1 MAYNAFEF
9 ISESIQEEL
18 TKQGFTGPE
27 DVEYENGRAEMFKT
41 DEVAY
46 GLFYNRKSQQFE
58 FKSTSLDG
66 EGEPGEWRNLSSW
79 LFDQQTGEK
88 IDAESI
94 ANDYL
99 DIIRGP
105 KRVAL
110 VQQKAKKGKRDER
123 VVDPLFFMNRL
134 AGMFPDV
141 KEAMKNERILYG
153 QIRFVTFTKTI
164 VAPIVEDI
172 ALRYADSDVMEK
184 LCNLLSDMYKDGDLD
199 LRSLITISI
208 FNNMKEEAFLAIQE
222 KLSDELKLDTRY
234 TRKLIGKNIKPE
246 KPKKE
251 KKVVARLDSKR

>member
-9 ISESIQEEL
+9 IRESMQEEL
-18 TKQGFTGPE
+18 TNQGFRGPE
-27 DVEYENGRAEMFKT
+27 DVDYENGQAEMFKT

-46 GLFYNRKSQQFE
+46 GLFYNKSSQQFE
-58 FKSTSLDG
+58 LKSTTLDE
-66 EGEPGEWRNLSSW
+66 EGAPGEWRNLSSW
-79 LFDQQTGEK
+79 LFDRETGDK
-88 IDAESI
+88 ADAESI

-110 VQQKAKKGKRDER
+110 LQQKAKKGKKDER
-123 VVDPLFFMNRL
+123 VIDPLFFMNRL
-134 AGMFPDV
+134 AVIFPDV

-153 QIRFVTFTKTI
+153 QIRFATFTKTI

-172 ALRYADSDVMEK
+172 ALRYADSEVMEK
-184 LCNLLSDMYKDGDLD
+184 LCSLLSDMYKDGDLD

-208 FNNMKEEAFLAIQE
+208 FNNMKEEAFLVIRE

-251 KKVVARLDSKR
+251 KKVVARLDDRR